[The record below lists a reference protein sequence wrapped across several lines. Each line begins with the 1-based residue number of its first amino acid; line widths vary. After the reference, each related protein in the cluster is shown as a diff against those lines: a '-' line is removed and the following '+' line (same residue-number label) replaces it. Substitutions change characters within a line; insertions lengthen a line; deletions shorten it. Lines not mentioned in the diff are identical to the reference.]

1 MKSANISMLVMKKGL
16 SLSTGDGVTY
26 NAHGYGLSRWEGG
39 GGVKVELPDQESL
52 TGDSNNTITLG
63 FTSYTNLG
71 SMMSDNKTGIIRSV
85 VGTDDMMVN
94 ILLLGALCCLSMLW
108 KVSLRPRRGPS
119 P

>member
-1 MKSANISMLVMKKGL
+1 MQTANISMLVMKKGL
-16 SLSTGDGVTY
+16 GLTTGDGTTY

-71 SMMSDNKTGIIRSV
+71 SMMSDNKTGIIRS
-85 VGTDDMMVN
+85 GGPELNEQRM
-94 ILLLGALCCLSMLW
+94 ILTF
-108 KVSLRPRRGPS
+108 
-119 P
+119 

>member
-1 MKSANISMLVMKKGL
+1 MQTANISMLVMKKGL
-16 SLSTGDGVTY
+16 SLSTGDGATY

-71 SMMSDNKTGIIRSV
+71 SMMSDNKTGIIRSLLSK
-85 VGTDDMMVN
+85 DDIMVN
-94 ILLLGALCCLSMLW
+94 ILAF
-108 KVSLRPRRGPS
+108 
-119 P
+119 